1 MRNTMTIARREFAA
15 YFNSP
20 IAYIFIVVFLLI
32 SGYMFFTE
40 ITIGSP
46 QADMRPLFGLAPL
59 IFCIFG
65 PLVTMGLFAEEK
77 ATGTLEML
85 LALPLTDWQVV
96 FGKFLAAVGLIAVTL
111 AFTLPYVFF
120 VSAYGNL
127 DKGPVIGG
135 YLGLLLM
142 AAGYLSVGLMT
153 SVWTKNQVV
162 SAVIGFLF
170 CFALFLFGKLLQV
183 VPPSLAPI
191 IQALSFDYH
200 FQSIAKGVI
209 DTRDLLYY
217 FSLIGIC
224 LLIAQTS
231 LESRRWR

>member
-1 MRNTMTIARREFAA
+1 MRNALTIARRELGA

-20 IAYIFIVVFLLI
+20 TAYIFIVVFLLI

-40 ITIGSP
+40 IMLGST

-65 PLVTMGLFAEEK
+65 PLVTMGLFSQER

-85 LALPLTDWQVV
+85 LALPVTDWEVV
-96 FGKFLAAVGLIAVTL
+96 VGKFLAAVGLIAAAL
-111 AFTLPYVFF
+111 ALTLPYAFF
-120 VSAYGNL
+120 VASYGNL
-127 DKGPVIGG
+127 DWGPVIGG

-142 AAGYLSVGLMT
+142 ASGYLAVGLMT
-153 SVWTKNQVV
+153 SVWTKDQVIA
-162 SAVIGFLF
+162 AVIGFLF
-170 CFALFLFGKLLQV
+170 CFSLFLFGKLLQV
-183 VPPSLAPI
+183 VPLWLAPT

-200 FQSIAKGVI
+200 FQSIARGVV
-209 DTRDLLYY
+209 DARDILYY
-217 FSLIGIC
+217 LSLIGVC
-224 LLIAQTS
+224 LLVAETS